1 MDNLLQ
7 ELEDLKKRVSELESQ
22 KKSNLNL
29 FGRSYSQVGN
39 SNSDFLIKTKG
50 QVKVQWGSKFIDI
63 IKDGKINV
71 DSKFIFNVKSFEQ
84 IGIKDGFYVVGNSVY
99 LKIGGEPIPIVGEVG
114 TTYVSFLEEQETSS
128 EQKYTALQNIGFIY
142 KDINSITD
150 LSLKNGIIYV
160 ESEEKLYIV
169 KNGELSEFS
178 ITFPNPFTE
187 QFVIA
192 KSNNDKGALLIKGQ
206 GINNSLA
213 FERLFIYNEAGNSY
227 VDSNGGIYFR
237 IGKDNKFILNN
248 NKVTFTDPVISY
260 MFSSPEATSTS
271 GFKLYL
277 NNGKSVLEVDDLKV
291 RNYKEKEHFQI
302 YPIYW
307 YSKNN
312 IIKDIYK
319 IESDNSEN
327 LECKLELVFNNQY
340 QVGDS
345 LYAYAII
352 DDGETEYKQQIK
364 VPFTVVE
371 GPEDSVSVQIN
382 YNLLGDSETISID
395 DILESLKG
403 QTIFLVGSTES
414 PKSILKQSED
424 GIDLIISSNFEEE
437 TNPTSIKTRIGNL
450 TELNLLETEKQ
461 ADIPIQDL
469 GIYSKQVFFDKA
481 GYVKGYNLP
490 EQDDSSKIASTEWV
504 RKLINNIIPKGTII
518 AYHGDPSTLEGWHIC
533 DGNEGTPNL
542 INKFIKAGTV
552 EKEGGEDEVLLKVT
566 NIPILDTSTD
576 SNIDVVSQ
584 TKIKIEPRYYSLVFI
599 MKI

>member
-29 FGRSYSQVGN
+29 FGRSYSQAGN

-84 IGIKDGFYVVGNSVY
+84 IGVKDGFYVVGNSVY
-99 LKIGGEPIPIVGEVG
+99 LKIGGELIPIVGEVG
-114 TTYVSFLEEQETSS
+114 TTYISFLEEQETSS

-260 MFSSPEATSTS
+260 MFSSPEATPTS

-291 RNYKEKEHFQI
+291 RNDKEKEHFQI

-327 LECKLELVFNNQY
+327 LEYKLELVFNNQY

-382 YNLLGDSETISID
+382 YNLLDSETISID
-395 DILESLKG
+395 DILEGLKG

-461 ADIPIQDL
+461 ANIPIQDL

-481 GYVKGYNLP
+481 GYVKEYNLP

-518 AYHGDPSTLEGWHIC
+518 AYHGDPSTLKGWHIC

>member
-29 FGRSYSQVGN
+29 FGRSYSQAGN

-71 DSKFIFNVKSFEQ
+71 DAKFIFNVKSFEQ

-99 LKIGGEPIPIVGEVG
+99 LKSGEELIPIVGEVG

-128 EQKYTALQNIGFIY
+128 DQKYTALQNIGFIY

-160 ESEEKLYIV
+160 ESEGKLYIV

-312 IIKDIYK
+312 IIKDIYE

-327 LECKLELVFNNQY
+327 LECELELVFNNQY

-352 DDGETEYKQQIK
+352 DDEETEYKQQIK

-371 GPEDSVSVQIN
+371 GSEDFVSVQIN
-382 YNLLGDSETISID
+382 YNLLGDSEIISID
-395 DILESLKG
+395 DILEGLKG

-450 TELNLLETEKQ
+450 TELSLLETEKQ

-542 INKFIKAGTV
+542 INKFIKVGTV
-552 EKEGGEDEVLLKVT
+552 EEEGGEDEVLLKVT
-566 NIPILDTSTD
+566 NIPILDTSTG

>member
-29 FGRSYSQVGN
+29 FGRSYSQAGN

-84 IGIKDGFYVVGNSVY
+84 IGVKDGFYVVGNSVY
-99 LKIGGEPIPIVGEVG
+99 LKIGGELIPIVGEVG

-260 MFSSPEATSTS
+260 MFSSPEATPTS

-291 RNYKEKEHFQI
+291 RNDKEKEHFQI

-395 DILESLKG
+395 DILEGLKG

>member
-29 FGRSYSQVGN
+29 FGRSYSQAGN

-84 IGIKDGFYVVGNSVY
+84 IGVKDGFYVVGNSVY

-114 TTYVSFLEEQETSS
+114 TTYISFLEEQKTSS

-227 VDSNGGIYFR
+227 IDSNGGIYFR

-260 MFSSPEATSTS
+260 MFSSPEATPTS

-352 DDGETEYKQQIK
+352 DDGKTKYKQQIK

-382 YNLLGDSETISID
+382 YNLLGDSETISIN
-395 DILESLKG
+395 DILEGLKG

-481 GYVKGYNLP
+481 RYVKGYNLP

>member
-29 FGRSYSQVGN
+29 FGRSYSQAGN

-84 IGIKDGFYVVGNSVY
+84 IGVKDGFYVVGNSVY
-99 LKIGGEPIPIVGEVG
+99 LKIGGELIPIVGEVG

-260 MFSSPEATSTS
+260 MFSSPEATPTS

-327 LECKLELVFNNQY
+327 LEYKLELVFNNQY

-382 YNLLGDSETISID
+382 YNLLDSETISID

-566 NIPILDTSTD
+566 NIPILDISTD

>member
-7 ELEDLKKRVSELESQ
+7 ELEDLKKRISELESQ

-29 FGRSYSQVGN
+29 FGRSYSQAGN

-84 IGIKDGFYVVGNSVY
+84 IGVKDGFYVVGNSVY
-99 LKIGGEPIPIVGEVG
+99 LKIGGELIPIVGEVG

-260 MFSSPEATSTS
+260 MFSSPEATPTS

-291 RNYKEKEHFQI
+291 RNDKEKEHFQI

-327 LECKLELVFNNQY
+327 LEYKLELVFNNQY

-371 GPEDSVSVQIN
+371 GSEDSVSVQID

-469 GIYSKQVFFDKA
+469 GIYSKQVFFNKA

>member
-29 FGRSYSQVGN
+29 FGRSYSQAGN

-84 IGIKDGFYVVGNSVY
+84 IGVKDGFYVVGNSVY
-99 LKIGGEPIPIVGEVG
+99 LKIGGELIPIVGEVG

-260 MFSSPEATSTS
+260 MFSSPEATPTS

-371 GPEDSVSVQIN
+371 GSEDSVSVQID

-395 DILESLKG
+395 DILEGLKG

-437 TNPTSIKTRIGNL
+437 TSPTSIKTRIGNL

-461 ADIPIQDL
+461 ANILIQDL

>member
-29 FGRSYSQVGN
+29 FGRSYSQAGN

-84 IGIKDGFYVVGNSVY
+84 IGVKDGFYVVGNSVY
-99 LKIGGEPIPIVGEVG
+99 LKIGGELIPIVGEVG

-260 MFSSPEATSTS
+260 MFSSPEATPTS

-291 RNYKEKEHFQI
+291 RNDKEKEHFQI

-352 DDGETEYKQQIK
+352 DDGEMEYKQQIK

-382 YNLLGDSETISID
+382 YNLLDSETISID

-437 TNPTSIKTRIGNL
+437 TNTTSIKTRIGNL

-461 ADIPIQDL
+461 ANIPIQDL

-481 GYVKGYNLP
+481 GYVKEYNLP

>member
-29 FGRSYSQVGN
+29 FGRSYSQAGN

-84 IGIKDGFYVVGNSVY
+84 IGVKDGFYVVGNSVY

-291 RNYKEKEHFQI
+291 RNDKEKEHFQI

-371 GPEDSVSVQIN
+371 GPEDSISVQIN

>member
-7 ELEDLKKRVSELESQ
+7 ELEDLKKRISELESQ

-29 FGRSYSQVGN
+29 FGRSYSQAGN

-71 DSKFIFNVKSFEQ
+71 DTKFIFNVKSFEQ
-84 IGIKDGFYVVGNSVY
+84 IGVKDGFYVVGNSVY

-114 TTYVSFLEEQETSS
+114 TTYISFLEEQETSS

-260 MFSSPEATSTS
+260 MFSSPEATPTS

-277 NNGKSVLEVDDLKV
+277 NNGKSVLEVDNLKV
-291 RNYKEKEHFQI
+291 RNDKEKEHFQI

-327 LECKLELVFNNQY
+327 LEYKLELVFNNQY

-382 YNLLGDSETISID
+382 YNLLDSETISID

-469 GIYSKQVFFDKA
+469 GIYSKQVFFNKA

>member
-29 FGRSYSQVGN
+29 FGRSYSQAGN

-84 IGIKDGFYVVGNSVY
+84 IGVKDGFYVVGNSVY

-114 TTYVSFLEEQETSS
+114 TTYISFLEEQKTSS

-227 VDSNGGIYFR
+227 IDSNGGIYFR

-260 MFSSPEATSTS
+260 MFSSPEATPTS

-277 NNGKSVLEVDDLKV
+277 NNGKSVLEVADLKV

-352 DDGETEYKQQIK
+352 DDGKTKYKQQIK

-382 YNLLGDSETISID
+382 YNLLGDSETISIN
-395 DILESLKG
+395 DILEGLKG

-481 GYVKGYNLP
+481 RYVKGYNLP

-518 AYHGDPSTLEGWHIC
+518 AYHGEPSTLEGWHIC